1 MRTPATRPRST
12 SPPATGST
20 GRRDGHGSDPAP
32 LIRADFALRHA
43 GQLATMM
50 PRPDDPLGRIKD
62 GALAAHGGRV
72 VWIGDDRDLES
83 QVTLDGDLL
92 DAAGACVIPG
102 LVDAHT
108 HPVFAGS
115 RADEFAER
123 VSGVTY
129 RAQQSGER
137 GIARTVRAT
146 READVSTLTELAA
159 ARANRFL
166 ANGTTTVEAKTG
178 YGLDL
183 DSEAKSL
190 EVIRQLAEQTR
201 LRVIPTFLGAHTVPP
216 GVDRRAYVR
225 SLIDEMLPA
234 FRPWA
239 VFCDAWCEAS
249 AFTAAEVRAVLGRA
263 KELGYAIRV
272 HAAQLG
278 PGDGPDI
285 AAELG
290 ASSADH
296 LEFATP
302 AQITALAKAGTV
314 AVLCPSANFTTHG
327 PRPPIE
333 AMRDAGLPMA
343 IASDLNPGTSNSESL
358 PHAMSLAC
366 VAWGMTSEE
375 ALLGATLHAARSLGL
390 EGLVGCLRPGS
401 FADCIVLDVETPEAI
416 PYYVGVNRVLQTVA
430 GGVVW
435 RPS

>member
-1 MRTPATRPRST
+1 MLPR
-12 SPPATGST
+12 
-20 GRRDGHGSDPAP
+20 
-32 LIRADFALRHA
+32 
-43 GQLATMM
+43 QE
-50 PRPDDPLGRIKD
+50 DPLGRIKD

-146 READVSTLTELAA
+146 RESDVRALTDLAA

-178 YGLDL
+178 YGLEL
-183 DSEAKSL
+183 DHEAKSL

-201 LRVIPTFLGAHTVPP
+201 LRVIPTFLGAHVVPP

-225 SLIDEMLPA
+225 SLMDEMLPA
-234 FRPWA
+234 FKPWA

-272 HAAQLG
+272 HAAQLA
-278 PGDGPDI
+278 PGEGPDI

-296 LEFATP
+296 LEFATA
-302 AQITALAKAGTV
+302 AQISAL
-314 AVLCPSANFTTHG
+314 
-327 PRPPIE
+327 
-333 AMRDAGLPMA
+333 
-343 IASDLNPGTSNSESL
+343 
-358 PHAMSLAC
+358 AMSLAC
-366 VAWGMTSEE
+366 VQWGMTPVEV
-375 ALLGATLHAARSLGL
+375 LTGATLHAAHSLKLDGL
-390 EGLVGCLRPGS
+390 AGCLRPGS
-401 FADCIVLDVETPEAI
+401 FADCIVVDVESPEAI
-416 PYYVGVNRVLQTVA
+416 PYYVGVNRVLQTVV
-430 GGVVW
+430 GGAVW
-435 RPS
+435 EPL

>member
-1 MRTPATRPRST
+1 VI
-12 SPPATGST
+12 
-20 GRRDGHGSDPAP
+20 H
-32 LIRADFALRHA
+32 ADFALRHA
-43 GQLATMM
+43 GQLATML
-50 PRPDDPLGRIKD
+50 PTDGDPLGRIID
-62 GALAAHGGRV
+62 GALAARQGRV
-72 VWIGDDRDLES
+72 VWIGQDRELEAK
-83 QVTLDGDLL
+83 VELDGDQL

-123 VSGVTY
+123 VSGGDY

-146 READVSTLTELAA
+146 RGADAASLLALTE

-166 ANGTTTVEAKTG
+166 ANGTTTIEAKTG

-183 DSEAKSL
+183 PNEAKSFDVL
-190 EVIRQLAEQTR
+190 RQLAARTP
-201 LRVIPTFLGAHTVPP
+201 LRIIPTFLGAHVVPANI
-216 GVDRRAYVR
+216 DRAAYLRA
-225 SLIDEMLPA
+225 LMEEMLPA
-234 FRPWA
+234 FKTQA
-239 VFCDAWCEAS
+239 VFCDAWCDEP
-249 AFTAAEVRAVLGRA
+249 AFTPSETRAILGRA
-263 KELGYAIRV
+263 KALGYQLRI
-272 HAAQLG
+272 HAAQLA
-278 PGDGPDI
+278 PGDGPEI

-290 ASSADH
+290 ARSADH

-302 AQITALAKAGTV
+302 VQIKALASAGTV
-314 AVLCPSANFTTHG
+314 AVLCPGANFTTHG
-327 PRPPIE
+327 PRPPIK
-333 AMRDAGLPMA
+333 AMRDAKLPMA